1 GLVLLAIISL
11 ALAGGKVENLAGLV
25 SKRFGIVFSV
35 LLFLTLG
42 QIYVIPRTTSV
53 VFEISILPSYSGIGL
68 SEGIIL
74 FLFSLLF
81 IVFSV
86 LLFLTLCPIYVIPRT
101 TSVVF
106 EISILPFLSGIG

>member
-42 QIYVIPRTTSV
+42 PIYVIPRTTSV
-53 VFEISILPSYSGIGL
+53 VFEISILPSFSGIGL

-81 IVFSV
+81 IVLTIWLSMNPGKFVDRLGKIITPVFGV
-86 LLFLTLCPIYVIPRT
+86 LLVM
-101 TSVVF
+101 
-106 EISILPFLSGIG
+106 